1 MLGFLEMGK
10 LYLYNLL
17 TIFSLVAIFAS
28 NAKANFEFSP
38 ITMSLTT
45 SGKGSH
51 SIAQVVNREA
61 TAVPIVIRITE
72 RKLLENGDEER
83 PDTNEIAVFPSQFL
97 LEPKESKS
105 IKITWQGE
113 EKLPAEKAY
122 RIIVEE
128 VPVEFSAKT
137 ANAGA
142 VKILINYVGS
152 IYVNSDKTDGDLAL
166 EKIDSKEDP
175 KAIVLSFNN
184 KGTAHVILKSP
195 KIELIA
201 KGASGLPDKKML
213 LEKSTLGLAEG
224 KNVLAL
230 SKLKIKIPKPSE
242 LQGYDNFDWKFTYE
256 K

>member
-1 MLGFLEMGK
+1 MGK
-10 LYLYNLL
+10 LYSYKTVLL
-17 TIFSLVAIFAS
+17 VLLLAVFAQQA
-28 NAKANFEFSP
+28 NANFEFSP

-61 TAVPIVIRITE
+61 NAVPIVIRVTE
-72 RKLLENGDEER
+72 RKLLESGEEER
-83 PDTNEIAVFPSQFL
+83 PDTNDIAVFPSQFL

-113 EKLPAEKAY
+113 EKLSAEKAY

-152 IYVNSDKTDGDLAL
+152 IYVNSDKTDGDLSL

-175 KAIVLSFNN
+175 KSIVLSFNN
-184 KGTAHVILKSP
+184 KGTAHVIIKSP
-195 KIELIA
+195 KIELTA
-201 KGASGLPDKKML
+201 KGTGGLPDKKML
-213 LEKSTLGLAEG
+213 LEKNALGLAEG

-230 SKLKIKIPKPSE
+230 SRLKIKIPKPNE
-242 LQGYDNFDWKFTYE
+242 LQGYENFDWKFTYD